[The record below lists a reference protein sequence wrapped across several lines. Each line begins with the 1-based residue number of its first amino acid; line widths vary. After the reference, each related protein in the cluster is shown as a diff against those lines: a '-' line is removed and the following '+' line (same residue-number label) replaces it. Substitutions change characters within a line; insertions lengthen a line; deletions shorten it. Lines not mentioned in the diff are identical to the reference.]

1 MSKKNGGRNLPKS
14 WQNGG
19 GYSQRSSDD
28 VCQFLLSVSQLIL
41 KIYALAV
48 LKMSDFYQKEALRS
62 PNQLPSASGLG
73 NLTRPR
79 GSPPNPNRKI
89 CNDNVLL
96 KKAADR
102 KYEHKN

>member
-1 MSKKNGGRNLPKS
+1 MSKKKNGGRNLPKS

-48 LKMSDFYQKEALRS
+48 LKMSDLYKKKGTSFPQPTSISKW
-62 PNQLPSASGLG
+62 LG
-73 NLTRPR
+73 EP
-79 GSPPNPNRKI
+79 
-89 CNDNVLL
+89 D
-96 KKAADR
+96 
-102 KYEHKN
+102 